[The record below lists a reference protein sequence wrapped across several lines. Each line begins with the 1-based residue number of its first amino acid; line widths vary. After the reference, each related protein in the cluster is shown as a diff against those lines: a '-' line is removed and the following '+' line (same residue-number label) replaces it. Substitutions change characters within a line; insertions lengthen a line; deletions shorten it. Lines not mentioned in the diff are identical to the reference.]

1 MHLMHITDQSY
12 TRDNFCQNNVIRRSA
27 SHRRWNSR
35 LEHRRLAGW
44 LCPELPP
51 FCTNLPNWQNGK
63 YQTFWDHLPF
73 YRANFLQNKF
83 NKKTFIFY
91 ISTFSVRSYFT
102 FRPFLCARRTSALKW
117 QISIP
122 QNILKLNV
130 RNLFNTYYYIIYKL
144 CNYICRGQA
153 PLSLWRNNVLI
164 APLDEV

>member
-1 MHLMHITDQSY
+1 MRLMHITDQSY

-83 NKKTFIFY
+83 NKK
-91 ISTFSVRSYFT
+91 RSYFT
-102 FRPFLCARRTSALKW
+102 FRPFLCPLGAHLLSNGRFLFRKISWNSTSEISSTRTPVFYIDFATIYVVAKGRCHCGE
-117 QISIP
+117 I
-122 QNILKLNV
+122 
-130 RNLFNTYYYIIYKL
+130 TY
-144 CNYICRGQA
+144 
-153 PLSLWRNNVLI
+153 W
-164 APLDEV
+164 

>member
-83 NKKTFIFY
+83 NKK
-91 ISTFSVRSYFT
+91 RSYFT
-102 FRPFLCARRTSALKW
+102 FRPFLYVHILHFDLFCAPGAHLLSNGRFLFRKISWNSTSEISSTRTT
-117 QISIP
+117 
-122 QNILKLNV
+122 ILYINFATIYVVAK
-130 RNLFNTYYYIIYKL
+130 RHCHCGEITY
-144 CNYICRGQA
+144 
-153 PLSLWRNNVLI
+153 W
-164 APLDEV
+164 